1 MALVAVSLLST
12 TSLTKCP
19 FEIFLIF
26 SELSADRIS
35 TILSLV
41 VVTRHTLLLVI
52 STEFTLDLFDVLPV
66 LLAAQS

>member
-1 MALVAVSLLST
+1 MPIRV
-12 TSLTKCP
+12 
-19 FEIFLIF
+19 FLMF
-26 SELSADRIS
+26 SELSADRLS
-35 TILSLV
+35 TILLSV